1 MGENPFISMHS
12 IHKVISIFAIYAL
25 VSIGSAMPRVLSA
38 DALEYSLQDLQG
50 NVQNLSQYQDQW
62 VIVNFWATW
71 CGPCIREIPEL
82 MAFADRHLGSAQV
95 VGIAFEQTPIDEIRS
110 FVAELGVNYPVLII
124 GEEPLV
130 PMEPLK
136 GLPSTFLVSPEGQ
149 VVHSHVGA
157 VTEDELT
164 EWLARYVSGAS
175 N

>member
-1 MGENPFISMHS
+1 MHR
-12 IHKVISIFAIYAL
+12 IHKLISIFAIYAL

-50 NVQNLSQYQDQW
+50 TVQSLSQYQDQW

-82 MAFADRHLGSAQV
+82 MSFADRHLGRAQV
-95 VGIAFEQTPIDEIRS
+95 VGIAFEKTPIDEIRS
-110 FVAELGVNYPVLII
+110 FVASFGVNYPVLII

-136 GLPSTFLVSPEGQ
+136 GLPSTFLISPQGQ
-149 VVHSHVGA
+149 VVHSHVGP
-157 VTEDELT
+157 VTENQLAD
-164 EWLARYVSGAS
+164 WLAHYVSG
-175 N
+175 

>member
-1 MGENPFISMHS
+1 M
-12 IHKVISIFAIYAL
+12 
-25 VSIGSAMPRVLSA
+25 
-38 DALEYSLQDLQG
+38 
-50 NVQNLSQYQDQW
+50 
-62 VIVNFWATW
+62 NFWATW

-82 MAFADRHLGSAQV
+82 IAFADLHLGSAQV

-110 FVAELGVNYPVLII
+110 FVAGLGVNYPVLII

-149 VVHSHVGA
+149 VVHSHVGP

-164 EWLARYVSGAS
+164 EWLARYVSG
-175 N
+175 

>member
-1 MGENPFISMHS
+1 
-12 IHKVISIFAIYAL
+12 
-25 VSIGSAMPRVLSA
+25 MPRVLLA

-50 NVQNLSQYQDQW
+50 NVQRLSQYQDQW

-95 VGIAFEQTPIDEIRS
+95 VGIAFEKTPIDEIRS
-110 FVAELGVNYPVLII
+110 FVTELGVTYPVLII

-136 GLPSTFLVSPEGQ
+136 GLPSTFLISPEGK
-149 VVHSHVGA
+149 VVHSHVGP

-164 EWLARYVSGAS
+164 EWLTRYASG
-175 N
+175 

>member
-1 MGENPFISMHS
+1 MLMWDIR
-12 IHKVISIFAIYAL
+12 KVIVAL
-25 VSIGSAMPRVLSA
+25 FLTGLMGVELAGPRLVFA
-38 DALEYSLQDLQG
+38 DALQYSLEDLG
-50 NVQNLSQYQDQW
+50 GEVQSLKQYSDKW
-62 VIVNFWATW
+62 VLVNFWATW

-82 MAFADRHLGSAQV
+82 MSFADRHAGSVQV
-95 VGIAFEQTPIDEIRS
+95 VGIAFEKTPIDEIRS

-149 VVHSHVGA
+149 VVHSHVGP

-164 EWLARYVSGAS
+164 EWLARYVSGGS

>member
-12 IHKVISIFAIYAL
+12 IHKVIRIFAIYAL
-25 VSIGSAMPRVLSA
+25 VSIGLVMPRVLLG
-38 DALEYSLQDLQG
+38 DALAYSLQDLQG
-50 NVQNLSQYQDQW
+50 NAQHLTQYQDQW

-71 CGPCIREIPEL
+71 CGPCVREIPEL
-82 MAFADRHLGSAQV
+82 MSFADRHVGSVQV
-95 VGIAFEQTPIDEIRS
+95 VGIAFEKTSIDEIRS
-110 FVAELGVNYPVLII
+110 FVARLDVNYPVLII

-149 VVHSHVGA
+149 VVHSHVGP

-164 EWLARYVSGAS
+164 KWLAHYASG
-175 N
+175 

>member
-1 MGENPFISMHS
+1 
-12 IHKVISIFAIYAL
+12 
-25 VSIGSAMPRVLSA
+25 MPRGLSA
-38 DALEYSLQDLQG
+38 DALEYSLKDLQG
-50 NVQNLSQYQDQW
+50 NVQSLSQYQDQW

-82 MAFADRHLGSAQV
+82 MAFAVLHLGSAQV

-149 VVHSHVGA
+149 VVHSHVGP
-157 VTEDELT
+157 VTGDELT